1 MLKSIRSTS
10 SSNDQYK
17 HDQLTRTYVPSIQ
30 IQYQQMIRPLTI
42 VVDRRCDILYHVVAH
57 RLVTEVGEDAS
68 ANVDVHAKRLIGK
81 VLVDVAATRNP
92 LRLEPNLLCT
102 GLT

>member
-1 MLKSIRSTS
+1 MTSTNMIS
-10 SSNDQYK
+10 LHTYV
-17 HDQLTRTYVPSIQ
+17 RTYVPGIQ
-30 IQYQQMIRPLTI
+30 IQYQQIIRPLTI

-68 ANVDVHAKRLIGK
+68 ANVDVHAKCLIGE